1 MSGSD
6 TLRDKAIRVRS
17 LQTVDRVDPRSCG
30 SSAFPATAI
39 KPASRHSTLDTPP
52 SFAVTRHPSLITRTP
67 ATASVR
73 ILGIDPG
80 LVVTGFGVI
89 DHADRKVAYI
99 ASGCIRTPKGEL
111 AQRLKTILDGLAEV
125 IAAHGPVQVALE
137 KVFVNANPQS
147 TLLLGQARGTAIC
160 SAVMHGLPLAEYTAL
175 QVKQAV
181 VGNGHADKRQVQEMV
196 RRLLRLG
203 GNPSSDAADA
213 LACAICHAHGGQ
225 GLGRLATAGF
235 RMKRGRLV

>member
-1 MSGSD
+1 MRGKATRLH
-6 TLRDKAIRVRS
+6 TLQGIKSS
-17 LQTVDRVDPRSCG
+17 LIP
-30 SSAFPATAI
+30 
-39 KPASRHSTLDTPP
+39 
-52 SFAVTRHPSLITRTP
+52 HPSSL
-67 ATASVR
+67 AAGSAVASSVR

-89 DHADRKVAYI
+89 DRTGQKLAYI
-99 ASGCIRTPKGEL
+99 TSGCIRTPKGEL
-111 AQRLKTILDGLAEV
+111 AARLKTILDGLAEV
-125 IAAHGPVQVALE
+125 IAAHGPAQVALE

-160 SAVMHGLPLAEYTAL
+160 SAVLHGLPLAEYTAL

-196 RRLLRLG
+196 RRLLKLG
-203 GNPSSDAADA
+203 GNPSADAADA

-225 GLGRLATAGF
+225 LGRMATAGY